1 MKQHYD
7 YIIVGAGSAGCVLAD
22 RLSESGQHSV
32 LLLEAGGTDKS
43 IFIQMPTALSYP
55 MNTEKYAWQFE
66 TVQEDGLDGRQLH
79 CPRGKVLGGSSSI
92 NGMVYVRG
100 HACDFDQWEEAG
112 AKGWNYQACLP
123 YFRKA
128 ESWVGGAD
136 DYRGDSGPLG
146 TCSGNDMKLNPLYE
160 AFIEAG
166 KEAGYPE
173 TDDYNGFQQEGFGPM
188 HMTVDKGVRAST
200 SNAYLSRAKKRKNF
214 TLMKRVTV
222 RRVLLEE
229 AGSDEKGLE
238 ETGLQGKKAVGVEFE
253 KAGSIQQCF
262 AKNEVISSAGSIGSV
277 QLLQLSGI
285 GPKDVL
291 EKAGIEL
298 KHQLEGVGKNL
309 QDHLEVYFQYHCK
322 QPITLNSKLG
332 LVSKGLIGTEWILTR
347 KGLGATNHFES
358 CAFIRSREGLKW
370 PNIQYHFLPAAMRY
384 DGQAAFDGHG
394 FQVHV
399 GPNKPESRGT
409 VEVVSSNPN
418 DKPKIEFNYIS
429 TEQDKQDWRDC
440 IRLTREIL
448 NQPAMDEF
456 RGDEIQPGLNITT
469 DEQID
474 EWVKQNVESAYHPS
488 CSCKMGADG
497 DPLAVLDEQ
506 CQVRGIQ
513 GLRVVDSS
521 IFPTIP
527 NGNLNAP
534 TIMVAERAADMIL
547 GNALEKSNNTPVW
560 IAPNWQEMQR
570 MHPPKRDLESI
581 S

>member
-1 MKQHYD
+1 MEQRYD

-22 RLSESGQHSV
+22 RLTESGEHSV
-32 LLLEAGGTDKS
+32 LLLEAGGSDKS

-66 TVQEDGLDGRQLH
+66 TTEEAGLDGRKLH

-100 HACDFDQWEEAG
+100 HACDFDQWEQQG
-112 AKGWNYQACLP
+112 AKGWNYQTCLP
-123 YFRKA
+123 YFRRA
-128 ESWVGGAD
+128 ESWDGGSD
-136 DYRGDSGPLG
+136 DYRGGDGPVG
-146 TCSGNDMKLNPLYE
+146 TCNGNNMTRNPLYQ
-160 AFIEAG
+160 AFIDAG

-173 TDDYNGFQQEGFGPM
+173 TQDYNGYQQEGFGPM

-200 SNAYLSRAKKRKNF
+200 SNAYLRRAVKRPNL
-214 TLMKRVTV
+214 TLIKGVV
-222 RRVLLEE
+222 VHKVLLEN
-229 AGSDEKGLE
+229 K
-238 ETGLQGKKAVGVEFE
+238 QAVGVQYE
-253 KAGSIQQCF
+253 KSGIVVD
-262 AKNEVISSAGSIGSV
+262 AKVNKEVISSAGSIGSV

-285 GPKDVL
+285 GPKKVL
-291 EKAGIEL
+291 ERAGVTVEHDL
-298 KHQLEGVGKNL
+298 AGVGVNL
-309 QDHLEVYFQYHCK
+309 QDHLEVYFQYHCS

-332 LVSKGLIGTEWILTR
+332 LVSKGLIGAEWILTR

-358 CAFIRSREGLKW
+358 CAFIRSRKGLKW

-409 VEVVSSNPN
+409 VEIRSANPH
-418 DKPKIEFNYIS
+418 DKPLIEFNYIS
-429 TEQDKQDWRDC
+429 TKQDRQDWRDC

-448 NQPAMDEF
+448 NQPAMDAF
-456 RGDEIQPGLNITT
+456 RGDEIQPGLHIQS
-469 DEQID
+469 DDAID

-488 CSCKMGADG
+488 CSCKMGADN

-506 CQVRGIQ
+506 CRVRGIKA
-513 GLRVVDSS
+513 LRVVDSS

-527 NGNLNAP
+527 NGNLNGP
-534 TIMVAERAADMIL
+534 TIMVAERAADIIL
-547 GNALEKSNNTPVW
+547 GKPLQQDKQPVW
-560 IAPNWQEMQR
+560 LAPNWEQTQR
-570 MHPPKRDLESI
+570 IGSPLRELD
-581 S
+581 

>member
-1 MKQHYD
+1 MEQRYD

-22 RLSESGQHSV
+22 RLTESGEHSV

-66 TVQEDGLDGRQLH
+66 TVEELGLDGRQLH

-100 HACDFDQWEEAG
+100 HACDFDEWEAQG
-112 AKGWNYQACLP
+112 AQGWNYRSCLP
-123 YFRKA
+123 YFRRA
-128 ESWVGGAD
+128 ESWSGGED
-136 DYRGDSGPLG
+136 EYRGGNGPVG
-146 TCSGNDMKLNPLYE
+146 TCNGNDMKRNPLYQ
-160 AFIEAG
+160 AFIDAG

-173 TDDYNGFQQEGFGPM
+173 TQDYNGFQQEGFGPM
-188 HMTVDKGVRAST
+188 HMTVDGGVRAST
-200 SNAYLSRAKKRKNF
+200 SNAYLRRALKRPNL
-214 TLMKRVTV
+214 TLIKGVVARKI
-222 RRVLLEE
+222 LLE
-229 AGSDEKGLE
+229 
-238 ETGLQGKKAVGVEFE
+238 GKQAKGVEFE
-253 KAGSIQQCF
+253 KSGNVIKAL
-262 AKNEVISSAGSIGSV
+262 ADKEVISSAGSVGSV

-285 GPKDVL
+285 GPKAVL
-291 EKAGIEL
+291 DNAGVERVHDL
-298 KHQLEGVGKNL
+298 PGVGENL
-309 QDHLEVYFQYHCK
+309 QDHLEVYFQYHCT

-358 CAFIRSREGLKW
+358 CAFIRSRKGLKW

-409 VEVVSSNPN
+409 IAITSADPHA
-418 DKPKIEFNYIS
+418 KPRIQFNYIS

-448 NQPAMDEF
+448 MQPAMDPF
-456 RGDEIQPGLNITT
+456 RGEEIQPGKHVTS
-469 DEQID
+469 DEAID
-474 EWVKQNVESAYHPS
+474 LWVKENVESAYHPS
-488 CSCKMGADG
+488 CSCKMGAED
-497 DPLAVLDEQ
+497 DPMAVLDEA
-506 CQVRGIQ
+506 CRVRGIER
-513 GLRVVDSS
+513 LRVVDSS

-547 GNALEKSNNTPVW
+547 GKPAMATNQQPVW
-560 IAPNWQEMQR
+560 LDPNWQHTQR
-570 MHPPKRDLESI
+570 SGSPIRELD
-581 S
+581 

>member
-1 MKQHYD
+1 MNQNYD

-22 RLSESGQHSV
+22 RLSESGEHKV

-55 MNTEKYAWQFE
+55 MNTERYAWQFE
-66 TVQEDGLDGRQLH
+66 TDNEIGLDNRKLH

-100 HACDFDQWEEAG
+100 HACDFDEWEQHG

-123 YFRKA
+123 YFKRT
-128 ESWVGGAD
+128 ESWVGGQD
-136 DYRGDSGPLG
+136 QYRGDLGPLG
-146 TCSGNDMKLNPLYE
+146 TCAGNEMQLNPLYQ
-160 AFIEAG
+160 AFIDAG

-173 TDDYNGFQQEGFGPM
+173 TEDYNGYQQEGFGPM

-200 SNAYLSRAKKRKNF
+200 SNAYLRRALKRSNL
-214 TLMKRVTV
+214 TLIKGVVARK
-222 RRVLLEE
+222 VLLESGT
-229 AGSDEKGLE
+229 AI
-238 ETGLQGKKAVGVEFE
+238 GVEFE
-253 KAGSIQQCF
+253 KSGTIKQCF
-262 AKNEVISSAGSIGSV
+262 ASKEVISSAGSIGSP

-285 GPKDVL
+285 GPQSVL
-291 EKAGIEL
+291 EQAGVPVEHDL
-298 KHQLEGVGKNL
+298 PGVGQNL
-309 QDHLEVYFQYHCK
+309 QDHLEVYFQYHCT

-332 LVSKGLIGTEWILTR
+332 LVSKAKIGTEWILTR

-358 CAFIRSREGLKW
+358 CAFIRSREGVKW

-384 DGQAAFDGHG
+384 DGKAAFNGHG

-399 GPNKPESRGT
+399 GPNKPESRGSIQI
-409 VEVVSSNPN
+409 VSADPN
-418 DKPKIEFNYIS
+418 EQPHIQFNYIS
-429 TEQDKQDWRDC
+429 TAQDRQDWRDC

-448 NQPAMDEF
+448 QQPAMDQF
-456 RGDEIQPGLNITT
+456 RGEEIQPGQSITS
-469 DEQID
+469 DEDID
-474 EWVKQNVESAYHPS
+474 EWVRRNVESAYHPS
-488 CSCKMGADG
+488 CSCKMGADD
-497 DPLAVLDEQ
+497 DPLAVLDEE
-506 CQVRGIQ
+506 CRVRGIA

-547 GNALEKSNNTPVW
+547 GAQLLQAGHAPVW
-560 IAPNWQEMQR
+560 IEPEWQQKQR
-570 MHPPKRDLESI
+570 TNKPKRAV
-581 S
+581 

>member
-1 MKQHYD
+1 MQKQYD

-22 RLSESGQHSV
+22 RLSESGEHQV

-55 MNTEKYAWQFE
+55 MNTERYAWQFE
-66 TVQEDGLDGRQLH
+66 TVEEQGLDGRQLH

-100 HACDFDQWEEAG
+100 HACDFDEWQEHG
-112 AKGWNYQACLP
+112 AKGWNYQSCLP
-123 YFRKA
+123 YFRRA
-128 ESWVGGAD
+128 ETWRGGAD
-136 DYRGDSGPLG
+136 LYRGGDGPLG
-146 TCSGNDMKLNPLYE
+146 TCNGNEMALNPLYQ
-160 AFIEAG
+160 AFINAG

-173 TDDYNGFQQEGFGPM
+173 TDDYNGFQQEGFGAM

-200 SNAYLSRAKKRKNF
+200 SNAYLSRAKKRSNF
-214 TLMKRVTV
+214 TLVKKVTV
-222 RRVLLEE
+222 HRVIL
-229 AGSDEKGLE
+229 D
-238 ETGLQGKKAVGVEFE
+238 GKKAVGIEYE
-253 KAGSIQQCF
+253 QSGAMQQCF
-262 AKNEVISSAGSIGSV
+262 TNKEVVLSAGSIGSV

-285 GPKDVL
+285 GPQTVL
-291 EKAGIEL
+291 ENAGIQV
-298 KHQLEGVGKNL
+298 KHALEGVGRNL
-309 QDHLEVYFQYHCK
+309 QDHLEVYFQYHCN

-384 DGQAAFDGHG
+384 DGKVAFDGHG

-399 GPNKPESRGT
+399 GPNKPQSRGS
-409 VEVVSSNPN
+409 VEVISNNPS
-418 DKPKIEFNYIS
+418 DKPRIEFNYIS

-448 NQPAMDEF
+448 SQPAMDDY
-456 RGDEIQPGLNITT
+456 RGDEIQPSIEVSS
-469 DEQID
+469 DEAID
-474 EWVKQNVESAYHPS
+474 AWVKENVESAYHPS
-488 CSCKMGADG
+488 CTCKMGSDD
-497 DPLAVLDEQ
+497 DPMAVLNEY
-506 CQVRGIQ
+506 CQVRGVES
-513 GLRVVDSS
+513 LRVVDSS

-547 GNALEKSNNTPVW
+547 GNPLEPAKNTPVW

-570 MHPPKRDLESI
+570 MHPPKRELDSRA
-581 S
+581 